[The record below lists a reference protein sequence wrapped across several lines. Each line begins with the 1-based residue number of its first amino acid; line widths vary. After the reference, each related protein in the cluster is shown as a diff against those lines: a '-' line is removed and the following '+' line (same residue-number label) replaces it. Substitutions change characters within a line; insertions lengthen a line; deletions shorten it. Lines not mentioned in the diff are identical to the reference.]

1 MKQPN
6 RWSPR
11 DRFVKPSF
19 AFFAARVSAAVAGI
33 MAAALFASCSQS
45 PLFFD
50 ISKEVAPKNPII
62 QGSPSK
68 MVAST
73 VTGTNHL
80 YVANGNIW
88 SYDGASWTRA
98 AQPSG
103 TVRDLAATTTPNTL
117 YALTVDGTSST
128 TTHLWKTTDGTTWT
142 EVSKYSGYD
151 FIDSIYGANDTL
163 FVGAHPTGATDTY
176 GIFYESGGVLGSVKT
191 GLGSGG
197 ALVGAVRYGTNYY
210 VATSSL
216 GIFSGNN
223 TTAIGSATAITG
235 TEPSGYSLNGLIALG
250 SQVVAVGRHNT
261 NGGYLIAGDSTTGFS
276 TLISGNSY
284 KFDGALA
291 VYNTN
296 QLLLLG
302 GTSGTYS
309 NGYMEIVLSSG
320 AISGSPSLQSPGN
333 GSPTTVG
340 DNAKYAASL
349 GKKLVNQL
357 YQSTLSDGT
366 LFASTN
372 LYGLWAYRNNEWNA
386 QD

>member
-6 RWSPR
+6 LWPPRGRFASP
-11 DRFVKPSF
+11 SL
-19 AFFAARVSAAVAGI
+19 AFLIAAVLT
-33 MAAALFASCSQS
+33 AAALFASCSQS

-50 ISKEVAPKNPII
+50 ISKEVAPKDPII
-62 QGSPSK
+62 PGSPSK
-68 MVAST
+68 MVLFT
-73 VTGTNHL
+73 VTNRL
-80 YVANGNIW
+80 YIANGNIW

-103 TVRDLAATTTPNTL
+103 TVRDLAATTGIGTTFL

-128 TTHLWKTTDGTTWT
+128 TTHLWKTTDGTTWA
-142 EVSKYSGYD
+142 EVTKYSGYD
-151 FIDSIYGANDTL
+151 FIDSIYGSKDTL
-163 FVGAHPTGATDTY
+163 FVGAHPTGSTATY
-176 GIFYESGGVLGSVKT
+176 GIFSDTSGNLTSVKT

-197 ALVGAVRYGTNYY
+197 ALVGAVYYNTDSNYY
-210 VATSSL
+210 VATASL
-216 GIFSGNN
+216 GIFCG
-223 TTAIGSATAITG
+223 TTVGALTTATAISG
-235 TEPSGYSLNGLIALG
+235 TTPSNYSLNGLIALTG
-250 SQVVAVGRHNT
+250 QIVAVGRHNS
-261 NGGYLIAGDSTTGFS
+261 NGGYLIAGDSTNFAPY
-276 TLISGNSY
+276 ISGNSY

-291 VYNTN
+291 LATYGAN

-302 GTSGTYS
+302 GSSGIYS

-320 AISGSPSLQSPGN
+320 TVGSAPSLQSPGN
-333 GSPTTVG
+333 GSPTTVT

-357 YQSTLSDGT
+357 FQSPLIDGT

>member
-6 RWSPR
+6 LWPPRGRFASP
-11 DRFVKPSF
+11 SL
-19 AFFAARVSAAVAGI
+19 AFLIAAVLT
-33 MAAALFASCSQS
+33 AAALFASCSQS

-50 ISKEVAPKNPII
+50 ISKEVAPKDPII
-62 QGSPSK
+62 PGSPSK
-68 MVAST
+68 MVLFT
-73 VTGTNHL
+73 VTNRL
-80 YVANGNIW
+80 YIANGNIW

-103 TVRDLAATTTPNTL
+103 TVRDLAATTGIGTTFL

-128 TTHLWKTTDGTTWT
+128 TTRLWKTTDGTTWD
-142 EVSKYSGYD
+142 EVTKDSFYD
-151 FIDSIYGANDTL
+151 FIDSIYGAKDTL
-163 FVGAHPTGATDTY
+163 FMGAHHTGSTDTY
-176 GIFYESGGVLGSVKT
+176 GIFYDNGGALESVKT

-197 ALVGAVRYGTNYY
+197 ALVGAVWDGTNYY
-210 VATSSL
+210 MATASL
-216 GIFSGNN
+216 GIFCD
-223 TTAIGSATAITG
+223 TTVGALTNATAISG
-235 TEPSGYSLNGLIALG
+235 TTPSNYSLNGLIALTG
-250 SQVVAVGRHNT
+250 QIVAVGRHNS
-261 NGGYLIAGDSTTGFS
+261 NGGYLIAGTSAGFTTY
-276 TLISGNSY
+276 ISGNSY

-291 VYNTN
+291 LATYGAN

-302 GTSGTYS
+302 GSSGIYS
-309 NGYMEIVLSSG
+309 NGYMEIVLSG
-320 AISGSPSLQSPGN
+320 GMVGSAPSLQSPGN
-333 GSPTTVG
+333 GSPTTVT

-357 YQSTLSDGT
+357 FQSPLPDGT